1 MSKNIF
7 HTISQFY
14 RHPYLCLNKKI
25 MQVFKFGGAS
35 VKDANA
41 VKNVGDVL
49 KFFPNEKIC
58 VVISAMGKTTNALER
73 LTDAFFYKNGNAEL
87 ILEEIKSFHFSICKE
102 LFQNPS
108 HPIFNELENTFVELH
123 WAIEDAPTHGYD
135 FEYDQ
140 IVSMGEVISTKIVSA
155 YLNEIGLNN
164 KWIDARGIIQ
174 TDNTYREG
182 KVDFDLT
189 ENLAKKE
196 LIPLFDALNIVI
208 TQGFIGGTSENFTT
222 TLGREGSDYTASIL
236 AYCLSAKSVT
246 IWKDVPGVLN
256 ADPKW
261 FSKTKKID
269 ELSYQDAIELT
280 YYGATII
287 HPKTIKPLQNKQ
299 IPLYVKSFINPKES
313 GTIIRDGEK
322 RLNIPSYIFKVHQIL
337 ISLQPKDF
345 SFIAE
350 ENLSDIFEIISKHQV
365 KINLMQLS
373 AISFS
378 ICCDNTSKIKPMLEE
393 LQVLFKV
400 LYNENVE
407 LMTVRYYNEQTL
419 ETLTK
424 NKIVLLEQRSR
435 YTVQM
440 IMKNENE

>member
-1 MSKNIF
+1 
-7 HTISQFY
+7 
-14 RHPYLCLNKKI
+14 

-35 VKDANA
+35 VKDAGA

-49 KFFPNEKIC
+49 KFFPNDKLC

-73 LTDAFFYKNGNAEL
+73 LADAFFFKKENAETV
-87 ILEEIKSFHFSICKE
+87 LEEIKSFHFNICKE
-102 LFQNPS
+102 LFPDNHS
-108 HPIFNELENTFVELH
+108 VYVDLENTFVELH
-123 WAIEDAPTHGYD
+123 WAIEDEPTHGYD

-140 IVSMGEVISTKIVSA
+140 IVSMGEIISTKIVSA
-155 YLNEIGLNN
+155 YLNEIGVNN
-164 KWIDARGIIQ
+164 KWIDARGIVQ

-182 KVDFDLT
+182 KVDFELT
-189 ENLAKKE
+189 ESLVKADLDHVFKTN
-196 LIPLFDALNIVI
+196 NIII

-236 AYCLSAKSVT
+236 AYCLNAKSVT

-261 FSKTKKID
+261 FKNTKKIE

-280 YYGATII
+280 YYGATVI
-287 HPKTIKPLQNKQ
+287 HPKTIKPLQNKN
-299 IPLYVKSFINPKES
+299 IPLIVKSFLNPKEP
-313 GTIIRDGEK
+313 GTIIHESHK
-322 RLNIPSYIFKVHQIL
+322 RLQIPSYIFKVDQIL

-350 ENLSDIFEIISKHQV
+350 ENLSDIFEIISRHHV

-378 ICCDNTSKIKPMLEE
+378 ICCDNNSKIKSLLEE

-400 LYNENVE
+400 LYNEDVE
-407 LMTVRYYNEQTL
+407 LMTVRYYDEETL

-435 YTVQM
+435 FTVQM
-440 IMKNENE
+440 IMKNETE